1 MGSDPALTDD
11 PYRLTRFVEAQ
22 NHVYEDVLAELRVGR
37 KTSHW
42 MWFIFPQ
49 VAGLG
54 SSGTSRYYAIESIEE
69 ARAYLAHDILGS
81 RLAECVEILLQQ
93 EERSVHEIFG
103 YPDDMKLKSSM
114 TLFAHASRP
123 GSPFEKVLERFFG
136 GDRDQATLEILGVS
150 AS

>member
-11 PYRLTRFVEAQ
+11 PYRLSRFVEAQ

-81 RLAECVEILLQQ
+81 RLAECVGILL
-93 EERSVHEIFG
+93 EHEDRSVHEIFG
-103 YPDDMKLKSSM
+103 YPDDLKLKSSM
-114 TLFAHASRP
+114 TLFAHISPP
-123 GSPFEKVLERFFG
+123 GSPFEKVLETFFG
-136 GDRDQATLEILGVS
+136 GHRDETTLEILRSS
-150 AS
+150 AP

>member
-1 MGSDPALTDD
+1 
-11 PYRLTRFVEAQ
+11 
-22 NHVYEDVLAELRVGR
+22 
-37 KTSHW
+37 

-81 RLAECVEILLQQ
+81 RLVECVGILLEH

-103 YPDDMKLKSSM
+103 YPDDLKLKSSM
-114 TLFAHASRP
+114 TLFAHISPP
-123 GSPFEKVLERFFG
+123 GSPFEKVLETFFG
-136 GDRDQATLEILGVS
+136 GHRDETTLEILRGE
-150 AS
+150 